1 MQDKALAVLIPVKLF
16 LLLTNQSNRM
26 TKTFT
31 LKRASLT
38 LATLLLSVVA
48 SAQTVVFDFN
58 SEKWVN
64 DANGR
69 TMELPEG
76 AELEEGGVKMVNH
89 KRPFIRV
96 TNVLKNQHLFVPRGN
111 SFDFIAP
118 DGKQIT
124 KVVFEVE
131 EGYFEISADGDKV
144 LPMVNNDENTRV
156 WEGNAP
162 KVTFFGLNTPHIR
175 KATVTLVGNGTT
187 AINEV
192 TQQRTAVYSVF
203 NLNGVKVGTTADFNR
218 LPAGVYI
225 VNGKKVVK

>member
-1 MQDKALAVLIPVKLF
+1 
-16 LLLTNQSNRM
+16 M

-31 LKRASLT
+31 LKRVGLT
-38 LATLLLSVVA
+38 LTAFLLTLVA

-64 DANGR
+64 DANGH

-76 AELEEGGVKMVNH
+76 AELEVDGVKMVNH
-89 KRPFIRV
+89 KVFFKKV
-96 TNVLKNQHLFVPRGN
+96 TNKLKNQHLFVPRGN

-124 KVVFEVE
+124 KVVFEAE

-144 LPMVNNDENTRV
+144 LPMLNNNENTRM

-175 KATVTLVGNGTT
+175 KATLTLAPNGTT

-192 TQQRTAVYSVF
+192 MQQRAAVYSVF

>member
-1 MQDKALAVLIPVKLF
+1 
-16 LLLTNQSNRM
+16 M

-31 LKRASLT
+31 LKRVGLT
-38 LATLLLSVVA
+38 LAAFLLTLVA

-64 DANGR
+64 DANGH

-76 AELEEGGVKMVNH
+76 AELEVDGVKMINH
-89 KRPFIRV
+89 KRPLIRV
-96 TNVLKNQHLFVPRGN
+96 TNVLKSQHLFIPRGN
-111 SFDFIAP
+111 SIDFIAP

-124 KVVFEVE
+124 KVVFEAE
-131 EGYFEISADGDKV
+131 EGYFEISADGDNV
-144 LPMVNNDENTRV
+144 LPMLNDNENTRM
-156 WEGNAP
+156 WKGNAP
-162 KVTFFGLNTPHIR
+162 KITFFGLNSPHIR
-175 KATVTLVGNGTT
+175 KATVTLAPNGTT

-192 TQQRTAVYSVF
+192 TQQRAAVYSVF

>member
-1 MQDKALAVLIPVKLF
+1 
-16 LLLTNQSNRM
+16 M

-31 LKRASLT
+31 LKRVGLT
-38 LATLLLSVVA
+38 LAAFLLTLVA

-64 DANGR
+64 DANGH

-76 AELEEGGVKMVNH
+76 AELEVDGVKMVNH
-89 KRPFIRV
+89 KVFFKKV
-96 TNVLKNQHLFVPRGN
+96 TNKLKNQHLLVPRGN

-124 KVVFEVE
+124 KVVFEAE

-144 LPMVNNDENTRV
+144 LPMLNNNENTRM

-162 KVTFFGLNTPHIR
+162 KVTFYGLNSPHIR
-175 KATVTLVGNGTT
+175 KATLMLVPNGTT

-192 TQQRTAVYSVF
+192 TQQRAAVYSVF

>member
-1 MQDKALAVLIPVKLF
+1 
-16 LLLTNQSNRM
+16 M

-31 LKRASLT
+31 LKRVGLT
-38 LATLLLSVVA
+38 LAAFLLTLVA

-64 DANGR
+64 DANGH

-76 AELEEGGVKMVNH
+76 AELEVDGVKMVNH
-89 KRPFIRV
+89 KVFFKKV
-96 TNVLKNQHLFVPRGN
+96 TNKLKNQHLFVPRGN

-124 KVVFEVE
+124 KVVFEAE
-131 EGYFEISADGDKV
+131 EGYFEISADGDKL

-175 KATVTLVGNGTT
+175 KVTLTLVGNGTT
-187 AINEV
+187 GVNDV
-192 TQQRTAVYSVF
+192 TRQGAAVYNVF

>member
-1 MQDKALAVLIPVKLF
+1 
-16 LLLTNQSNRM
+16 M

-31 LKRASLT
+31 LKRAGLT
-38 LATLLLSVVA
+38 LAAFLLTLVA

-64 DANGR
+64 DANGH

-76 AELEEGGVKMVNH
+76 TELEEGGVKMVNH
-89 KRPFIRV
+89 KVFFKKV
-96 TNVLKNQHLFVPRGN
+96 TNKLKNQHLFVPRGN

-124 KVVFEVE
+124 KVVFEAE

-144 LPMVNNDENTRV
+144 LPMLNNNENTRM

-162 KVTFFGLNTPHIR
+162 KVTFYGLNSPHIR
-175 KATVTLVGNGTT
+175 KATLTLVPNGTT

-192 TQQRTAVYSVF
+192 TQQRAAVYSVF

>member
-1 MQDKALAVLIPVKLF
+1 
-16 LLLTNQSNRM
+16 M

-31 LKRASLT
+31 LKRVGLT
-38 LATLLLSVVA
+38 LAAFLLTLVA

-64 DANGR
+64 DANGH

-76 AELEEGGVKMVNH
+76 AELEVDGVKMVNH
-89 KRPFIRV
+89 KVFFKKV
-96 TNVLKNQHLFVPRGN
+96 TNVLKNEHLFVPRGN

-124 KVVFEVE
+124 KVVFEAE

-144 LPMVNNDENTRV
+144 LPMLNNNENTRM

-175 KATVTLVGNGTT
+175 KATVTLAPNGTT

-192 TQQRTAVYSVF
+192 TQQRAAVYSVF

>member
-1 MQDKALAVLIPVKLF
+1 
-16 LLLTNQSNRM
+16 M

-31 LKRASLT
+31 LKRVGLT
-38 LATLLLSVVA
+38 LAAFLLTLVA

-64 DANGR
+64 DANGH

-76 AELEEGGVKMVNH
+76 AELEVDGVKMVNH
-89 KRPFIRV
+89 KVFFKKV
-96 TNVLKNQHLFVPRGN
+96 TNKLKNEHLFVPRGN

-124 KVVFEVE
+124 KVVFEAE

-144 LPMVNNDENTRV
+144 LPMLNNNENTRM

-175 KATVTLVGNGTT
+175 KATVTLAPNGTT

-192 TQQRTAVYSVF
+192 TQQRAAVYNVF
-203 NLNGVKVGTTADFNR
+203 NLNGFRVGTTADFNR

>member
-1 MQDKALAVLIPVKLF
+1 
-16 LLLTNQSNRM
+16 M

-31 LKRASLT
+31 LKRVGLT
-38 LATLLLSVVA
+38 LAAFLLTLVA

-64 DANGR
+64 DANGH

-76 AELEEGGVKMVNH
+76 AELEVDGVKMVNH
-89 KRPFIRV
+89 KVFFKKV

-124 KVVFEVE
+124 KVVFEAE

-144 LPMVNNDENTRV
+144 LPMLNNNENTRM

-162 KVTFFGLNTPHIR
+162 KITFFGLNTPHIR
-175 KATVTLVGNGTT
+175 KATVTLAPNGTT

-192 TQQRTAVYSVF
+192 MQQRAAVYNVF

>member
-1 MQDKALAVLIPVKLF
+1 
-16 LLLTNQSNRM
+16 M

-31 LKRASLT
+31 LKRVGLT
-38 LATLLLSVVA
+38 LAAFLLTLVA

-64 DANGR
+64 DANGH
-69 TMELPEG
+69 TMGLPEG
-76 AELEEGGVKMVNH
+76 TELEEGGVKMVNH
-89 KRPFIRV
+89 KRPLIWV

-124 KVVFEVE
+124 KVVFEAE

-144 LPMVNNDENTRV
+144 LPMLNNNENTRM

-162 KVTFFGLNTPHIR
+162 KVTFYGLNSPHIR
-175 KATVTLVGNGTT
+175 KATLTLVPNGTT

-192 TQQRTAVYSVF
+192 TKQRAAVYNVF

>member
-1 MQDKALAVLIPVKLF
+1 
-16 LLLTNQSNRM
+16 M

-31 LKRASLT
+31 FKRVGLT
-38 LATLLLSVVA
+38 LAAFLLTLVA

-64 DANGR
+64 DANGH

-76 AELEEGGVKMVNH
+76 AELEEGGVKMINH
-89 KRPFIRV
+89 KRPLIRV
-96 TNVLKNQHLFVPRGN
+96 TNVLKSQHLFIPRGN

-124 KVVFEVE
+124 KVVFEAE

-144 LPMVNNDENTRV
+144 LPMLNNNENTRM

-162 KVTFFGLNTPHIR
+162 KVTFFGLNSPHIR
-175 KATVTLVGNGTT
+175 KATVTLVPNGTT

-192 TQQRTAVYSVF
+192 TQQRAAVYNVF

>member
-1 MQDKALAVLIPVKLF
+1 
-16 LLLTNQSNRM
+16 M

-31 LKRASLT
+31 LKRVGLT
-38 LATLLLSVVA
+38 LAAFLLTLVA

-64 DANGR
+64 DANGH

-76 AELEEGGVKMVNH
+76 AELEVDGVKMVNH
-89 KRPFIRV
+89 KVFFKKV

-124 KVVFEVE
+124 KVVFEAE

-144 LPMVNNDENTRV
+144 LPMLNNNENTRM

-162 KVTFFGLNTPHIR
+162 KVTFYGLNSPHIR
-175 KATVTLVGNGTT
+175 KATLTLVPNGTT

-192 TQQRTAVYSVF
+192 TKQRAAVYNVF
-203 NLNGVKVGTTADFNR
+203 NLNGVKVGTMADFNR

>member
-1 MQDKALAVLIPVKLF
+1 
-16 LLLTNQSNRM
+16 M

-31 LKRASLT
+31 LKRAGLT
-38 LATLLLSVVA
+38 LAAFLLTLVA

-64 DANGR
+64 DANGH

-76 AELEEGGVKMVNH
+76 TELEEGGVKMINH
-89 KRPFIRV
+89 KRPLIRV

-111 SFDFIAP
+111 SIDFIAP

-124 KVVFEVE
+124 KVVFEAE

-144 LPMVNNDENTRV
+144 LPMLNNNENTRM

-162 KVTFFGLNTPHIR
+162 KITFFGLNSPHIR
-175 KATVTLVGNGTT
+175 KATLTLAPNGTT

-192 TQQRTAVYSVF
+192 TQQRAAVYNVF

>member
-1 MQDKALAVLIPVKLF
+1 
-16 LLLTNQSNRM
+16 M

-31 LKRASLT
+31 LKRVGLT
-38 LATLLLSVVA
+38 LAAFLLTLVA

-64 DANGR
+64 DANGF
-69 TMELPEG
+69 TKELPEG
-76 AELEEGGVKMVNH
+76 TELEEGGVKMINH
-89 KRPFIRV
+89 KRPLIRV

-111 SFDFIAP
+111 SIDFISP
-118 DGKQIT
+118 EGKQIT
-124 KVVFEVE
+124 KVVFEAE

-144 LPMVNNDENTRV
+144 LPMLNNNENTRM

-175 KATVTLVGNGTT
+175 KATVTLAPNGTT

-192 TQQRTAVYSVF
+192 TQQRAAVYSVF

>member
-1 MQDKALAVLIPVKLF
+1 
-16 LLLTNQSNRM
+16 M

-31 LKRASLT
+31 LKRVGLT
-38 LATLLLSVVA
+38 LAALLLTLVA

-64 DANGR
+64 DANGH

-76 AELEEGGVKMVNH
+76 AELEVDGVKMVNH
-89 KRPFIRV
+89 KVFFKKV

-124 KVVFEVE
+124 KVVFEAE

-144 LPMVNNDENTRV
+144 LPMLNDNENTRM

-162 KVTFFGLNTPHIR
+162 KVTFYGLNTPHIR
-175 KATVTLVGNGTT
+175 KATLTLVPNGTT

-192 TQQRTAVYSVF
+192 TQQRAAVYSVF

>member
-1 MQDKALAVLIPVKLF
+1 
-16 LLLTNQSNRM
+16 M

-31 LKRASLT
+31 LKRVGLT
-38 LATLLLSVVA
+38 LAAFLLTLVA

-64 DANGR
+64 DANGH

-76 AELEEGGVKMVNH
+76 AELEVDGVKMINH
-89 KRPFIRV
+89 KRPLIRV
-96 TNVLKNQHLFVPRGN
+96 TNVLKSQHLFIPRGN
-111 SFDFIAP
+111 SIDFIAP

-124 KVVFEVE
+124 KVVFEAE

-144 LPMVNNDENTRV
+144 LLMVNNNENTRM

-162 KVTFFGLNTPHIR
+162 KITFFGLNSPHIR
-175 KATVTLVGNGTT
+175 KATVTLAPNGTT

-192 TQQRTAVYSVF
+192 TQQRAAVYSVF

>member
-1 MQDKALAVLIPVKLF
+1 
-16 LLLTNQSNRM
+16 M

-31 LKRASLT
+31 LKRVGLT
-38 LATLLLSVVA
+38 LAAFLLTLVA

-64 DANGR
+64 DANGH

-76 AELEEGGVKMVNH
+76 AELEVDGVKMVNH
-89 KRPFIRV
+89 KVFFKKV
-96 TNVLKNQHLFVPRGN
+96 ANKLKNQHLFVPRGN

-124 KVVFEVE
+124 KVVFEAE

-144 LPMVNNDENTRV
+144 LPMLNNNENTRM

-162 KVTFFGLNTPHIR
+162 KVTFYGLNSPHIR
-175 KATVTLVGNGTT
+175 KATLTLVPNGTT

-192 TQQRTAVYSVF
+192 TKQRAAVYSVF

>member
-1 MQDKALAVLIPVKLF
+1 
-16 LLLTNQSNRM
+16 M

-31 LKRASLT
+31 LKRVGLT
-38 LATLLLSVVA
+38 LAAFLLTLVA

-64 DANGR
+64 DANGH

-76 AELEEGGVKMVNH
+76 AELEVDGVKMVNH
-89 KRPFIRV
+89 KVFCKKV
-96 TNVLKNQHLFVPRGN
+96 TNKLKNQHLFVPRGN

-124 KVVFEVE
+124 KVVFEAE

-144 LPMVNNDENTRV
+144 LPMVNNNENTRM

-175 KATVTLVGNGTT
+175 KATVTLVPNGTT

-192 TQQRTAVYSVF
+192 TQQRAAV
-203 NLNGVKVGTTADFNR
+203 
-218 LPAGVYI
+218 
-225 VNGKKVVK
+225 

>member
-1 MQDKALAVLIPVKLF
+1 
-16 LLLTNQSNRM
+16 M

-31 LKRASLT
+31 LKRVGLT
-38 LATLLLSVVA
+38 LAAFLLTLVA

-64 DANGR
+64 DANGH

-76 AELEEGGVKMVNH
+76 AELEVDGVKMVNH
-89 KRPFIRV
+89 KVFFKKV
-96 TNVLKNQHLFVPRGN
+96 TNKLKNQHLFVPRGN

-124 KVVFEVE
+124 KVVFEAE

-144 LPMVNNDENTRV
+144 LPMVNNNENIRM

-162 KVTFFGLNTPHIR
+162 KITFFGLNSPHIR
-175 KATVTLVGNGTT
+175 KATVTLVPNGTT

-192 TQQRTAVYSVF
+192 TQQRAAVYNVF

>member
-1 MQDKALAVLIPVKLF
+1 
-16 LLLTNQSNRM
+16 M

-31 LKRASLT
+31 LKRVGLT
-38 LATLLLSVVA
+38 LAAFLLTLVA

-64 DANGR
+64 DANGH

-76 AELEEGGVKMVNH
+76 TELEEGGVKMINH
-89 KRPFIRV
+89 KRPLIWV
-96 TNVLKNQHLFVPRGN
+96 TNVLKSQHLFIPRGN
-111 SFDFIAP
+111 SIDFIAP

-124 KVVFEVE
+124 KVVFEAE

-144 LPMVNNDENTRV
+144 LPMLNDNENTRM
-156 WEGNAP
+156 WKGNAP
-162 KVTFFGLNTPHIR
+162 KITFFGLNSPHIR
-175 KATVTLVGNGTT
+175 KATLTLVPNGTT

-192 TQQRTAVYSVF
+192 TQQRAAVYSVF

>member
-1 MQDKALAVLIPVKLF
+1 
-16 LLLTNQSNRM
+16 M

-31 LKRASLT
+31 LKRVGLT
-38 LATLLLSVVA
+38 LAAFLLTLVA

-64 DANGR
+64 DANGH

-76 AELEEGGVKMVNH
+76 AELEVDGVKMVNH
-89 KRPFIRV
+89 KRPLIWV

-124 KVVFEVE
+124 KVVFEAE

-144 LPMVNNDENTRV
+144 LPMVNNNENTRM

-175 KATVTLVGNGTT
+175 KATVTLAPNGTT

-192 TQQRTAVYSVF
+192 TQQRAAVYNVF

-218 LPAGVYI
+218 LPAGLYI
-225 VNGKKVVK
+225 VDGKKVVK

>member
-1 MQDKALAVLIPVKLF
+1 
-16 LLLTNQSNRM
+16 M

-31 LKRASLT
+31 LKRVGLT
-38 LATLLLSVVA
+38 LAAFLLTLVA

-64 DANGR
+64 DANGF
-69 TMELPEG
+69 TKELPEG
-76 AELEEGGVKMVNH
+76 AELEVDGVKMVNH
-89 KRPFIRV
+89 KVFFKKV
-96 TNVLKNQHLFVPRGN
+96 TNKLKSQHLFVPRGN

-124 KVVFEVE
+124 KVVFEAE

-144 LPMVNNDENTRV
+144 LPMLNNNENTRM

-175 KATVTLVGNGTT
+175 KATVTLAPNGTT

-192 TQQRTAVYSVF
+192 TQQRAAVYSVF

>member
-1 MQDKALAVLIPVKLF
+1 
-16 LLLTNQSNRM
+16 M

-31 LKRASLT
+31 LKRVGLT
-38 LATLLLSVVA
+38 LAAFLLTLVA

-64 DANGR
+64 EANGH

-76 AELEEGGVKMVNH
+76 AELEVDGVKMVNH
-89 KRPFIRV
+89 KVFFKKV

-111 SFDFIAP
+111 SIDFIAP

-124 KVVFEVE
+124 KVVFEAE

-144 LPMVNNDENTRV
+144 LPMLNNNENTRM

-162 KVTFFGLNTPHIR
+162 KITFFGLNSPHIR
-175 KATVTLVGNGTT
+175 KATLTLAPNGTT

-192 TQQRTAVYSVF
+192 TQQRAAVYNVF

>member
-1 MQDKALAVLIPVKLF
+1 M
-16 LLLTNQSNRM
+16 
-26 TKTFT
+26 
-31 LKRASLT
+31 

-144 LPMVNNDENTRV
+144 LPMVNNDANTRV
-156 WEGNAP
+156 WEG
-162 KVTFFGLNTPHIR
+162 
-175 KATVTLVGNGTT
+175 
-187 AINEV
+187 
-192 TQQRTAVYSVF
+192 SVF

>member
-1 MQDKALAVLIPVKLF
+1 
-16 LLLTNQSNRM
+16 M

-31 LKRASLT
+31 LKRVGLT
-38 LATLLLSVVA
+38 LAAFLLTLVA

-64 DANGR
+64 DANGH

-76 AELEEGGVKMVNH
+76 AELEVDGVKMVNH
-89 KRPFIRV
+89 KVFFKKV

-124 KVVFEVE
+124 KVVFEAE

-144 LPMVNNDENTRV
+144 LPMLNNNENTRM

-162 KVTFFGLNTPHIR
+162 KVTFYGLNSPHIR
-175 KATVTLVGNGTT
+175 KATVTLAPNGTT

-192 TQQRTAVYSVF
+192 TQQRAAVYSVF

>member
-1 MQDKALAVLIPVKLF
+1 
-16 LLLTNQSNRM
+16 M

-31 LKRASLT
+31 LKRVGLT
-38 LATLLLSVVA
+38 LAAFLLTLVA

-64 DANGR
+64 DANGH

-76 AELEEGGVKMVNH
+76 AELEVDGVKMVNH
-89 KRPFIRV
+89 KVFFKKV
-96 TNVLKNQHLFVPRGN
+96 TNKLKNQHLLVPRGN

-124 KVVFEVE
+124 KVVFEAE

-144 LPMVNNDENTRV
+144 LPMLNNNENTRM

-162 KVTFFGLNTPHIR
+162 KVTFYGLNSPHIR
-175 KATVTLVGNGTT
+175 KATLTLVPNGTT

-192 TQQRTAVYSVF
+192 TQQRAAVYSVF

>member
-1 MQDKALAVLIPVKLF
+1 
-16 LLLTNQSNRM
+16 M

-31 LKRASLT
+31 LKRVGLT
-38 LATLLLSVVA
+38 LAAFLLTLVA

-64 DANGR
+64 DANGH

-76 AELEEGGVKMVNH
+76 AELEEDGVKMVNH
-89 KRPFIRV
+89 KVFFKKV

-124 KVVFEVE
+124 KVVFEAE

-144 LPMVNNDENTRV
+144 LPMLNNNENTRM

-162 KVTFFGLNTPHIR
+162 KITFFGLNTPHIR
-175 KATVTLVGNGTT
+175 KATVTLAPNGTT

-192 TQQRTAVYSVF
+192 TQQRAAVYSVF

>member
-1 MQDKALAVLIPVKLF
+1 
-16 LLLTNQSNRM
+16 M

-31 LKRASLT
+31 LKRVGLT
-38 LATLLLSVVA
+38 LAAFLLTLVA

-64 DANGR
+64 DANGF
-69 TMELPEG
+69 TKELPEG
-76 AELEEGGVKMVNH
+76 AELEVDGVKMVNH
-89 KRPFIRV
+89 KVFFKKV

-124 KVVFEVE
+124 KVVFEAE
-131 EGYFEISADGDKV
+131 EGYFEISADGENV
-144 LPMVNNDENTRV
+144 LPMLNNNENTRM

-175 KATVTLVGNGTT
+175 KATVTLAPNGTT

-192 TQQRTAVYSVF
+192 TQQRAAVYSVF

>member
-1 MQDKALAVLIPVKLF
+1 
-16 LLLTNQSNRM
+16 M

-31 LKRASLT
+31 LKRVGLT
-38 LATLLLSVVA
+38 LAAFLLTLVA

-64 DANGR
+64 DANGH

-76 AELEEGGVKMVNH
+76 TELEEGGVKMVNH
-89 KRPFIRV
+89 KVFFKKV

-111 SFDFIAP
+111 SIDFISP
-118 DGKQIT
+118 EGKQIT
-124 KVVFEVE
+124 KVVFEAE

-144 LPMVNNDENTRV
+144 LPMVNNDENIRM

-162 KVTFFGLNTPHIR
+162 KVTFYGLNTPHIR
-175 KATVTLVGNGTT
+175 KATLTLVPNGTT

-192 TQQRTAVYSVF
+192 TRQPAAVYSVF

>member
-1 MQDKALAVLIPVKLF
+1 
-16 LLLTNQSNRM
+16 M

-31 LKRASLT
+31 LKRVGLT
-38 LATLLLSVVA
+38 LAAFLLTLVA

-64 DANGR
+64 DANGH

-76 AELEEGGVKMVNH
+76 AELEVDGVKMVNH
-89 KRPFIRV
+89 KVFFKKV
-96 TNVLKNQHLFVPRGN
+96 ANKLKNEHLFVPRGN
-111 SFDFIAP
+111 SFDFISP
-118 DGKQIT
+118 EGKQIT
-124 KVVFEVE
+124 KVVSEAE

-144 LPMVNNDENTRV
+144 LPMLNNNENTRM
-156 WEGNAP
+156 WEGNEP
-162 KVTFFGLNTPHIR
+162 KVTFYGLNTPHIR
-175 KATVTLVGNGTT
+175 KATVTLAPNGTT

-192 TQQRTAVYSVF
+192 TQQRAAVYSVF

>member
-1 MQDKALAVLIPVKLF
+1 
-16 LLLTNQSNRM
+16 M

-31 LKRASLT
+31 LKRVGLT
-38 LATLLLSVVA
+38 LAAFLLTLVA

-64 DANGR
+64 DANGH

-76 AELEEGGVKMVNH
+76 AELEVDGVKMVNH
-89 KRPFIRV
+89 KVFFKKV

-124 KVVFEVE
+124 KVVFEAE

-144 LPMVNNDENTRV
+144 LPMLNDNENTRM

-162 KVTFFGLNTPHIR
+162 KVTFYGLNTPHIR
-175 KATVTLVGNGTT
+175 KATLTLVPNGTT

-192 TQQRTAVYSVF
+192 TQQRAAVYSVF

>member
-1 MQDKALAVLIPVKLF
+1 
-16 LLLTNQSNRM
+16 M

-31 LKRASLT
+31 LKRAGLT
-38 LATLLLSVVA
+38 LAAFLLTLVA

-64 DANGR
+64 DANGH

-76 AELEEGGVKMVNH
+76 AELEVDGVKMVNH
-89 KRPFIRV
+89 KRPLIWV

-111 SFDFIAP
+111 SIDFISP
-118 DGKQIT
+118 EGKQIT

-144 LPMVNNDENTRV
+144 LPMLNNNENTRM

-175 KATVTLVGNGTT
+175 KATVTLVPNGTT

-192 TQQRTAVYSVF
+192 TQQRAAVYSVF

>member
-1 MQDKALAVLIPVKLF
+1 
-16 LLLTNQSNRM
+16 M

-31 LKRASLT
+31 LKRVGLT
-38 LATLLLSVVA
+38 LAAFLLTLVA
-48 SAQTVVFDFN
+48 SAQTVIFDFN

-64 DANGR
+64 DANGH

-76 AELEEGGVKMVNH
+76 TELEEGGVKMINH
-89 KRPFIRV
+89 KVFFKKV
-96 TNVLKNQHLFVPRGN
+96 TNKLKNQHLFVPRGN

-124 KVVFEVE
+124 KVVFEAE

-144 LPMVNNDENTRV
+144 LPMVNNNENTRM

-162 KVTFFGLNTPHIR
+162 KVTFYGLNTPHIR
-175 KATVTLVGNGTT
+175 KATLTLVPNGTT

-192 TQQRTAVYSVF
+192 TKQRATVYSVF
-203 NLNGVKVGTTADFNR
+203 SLNGVKVGTTADFNR

>member
-1 MQDKALAVLIPVKLF
+1 
-16 LLLTNQSNRM
+16 M

-31 LKRASLT
+31 LKRVGLT
-38 LATLLLSVVA
+38 LAAFLLTLVA

-64 DANGR
+64 DANGF
-69 TMELPEG
+69 TKELPEG
-76 AELEEGGVKMVNH
+76 TELEEGGVKMINH
-89 KRPFIRV
+89 KRPLIRV
-96 TNVLKNQHLFVPRGN
+96 TNVLKNQHLFIPRGN
-111 SFDFIAP
+111 SIDFIAP

-124 KVVFEVE
+124 KVVFEAE

-144 LPMVNNDENTRV
+144 LPMVNNNENTRM

-175 KATVTLVGNGTT
+175 KATVTLAPNGTT

-192 TQQRTAVYSVF
+192 TQQRAAVYNVF